1 MTKVIRNIA
10 EMKQYIAHCKRP
22 IGFVPTMGNFH
33 LGHESLF
40 VKSVEQNQATIACIV
55 LSPILFNNPDHF
67 IDYPRTFEEDLLK
80 AKKAGV
86 DILFIPEDKSLFP
99 DNYTYRIIETEFSKI
114 MEGKNCSSHFDGVL
128 AMILKL
134 LLIVKPDSYYHGEKD
149 YQQLE
154 LLKGMC
160 EAFFID
166 VNIIACPTVRNN
178 EGLAWSSRN
187 SLLTKE
193 QMVKA
198 IEFPKALN
206 SAFSTDAIAQLL
218 QEVGFLVEYIE
229 DYKDRRYGAVR
240 LGSVRLMDNI
250 ELK

>member
-1 MTKVIRNIA
+1 
-10 EMKQYIAHCKRP
+10 
-22 IGFVPTMGNFH
+22 
-33 LGHESLF
+33 
-40 VKSVEQNQATIACIV
+40 
-55 LSPILFNNPDHF
+55 
-67 IDYPRTFEEDLLK
+67 
-80 AKKAGV
+80 
-86 DILFIPEDKSLFP
+86 
-99 DNYTYRIIETEFSKI
+99 
-114 MEGKNCSSHFDGVL
+114 
-128 AMILKL
+128 
-134 LLIVKPDSYYHGEKD
+134 
-149 YQQLE
+149 
-154 LLKGMC
+154 MC